1 MSRMKENL
9 DDPLTEIEQDGTE
22 KVIVFQNNAL
32 NKSETTGKRHFTKME
47 REQHA
52 ATPLSSNCREHEEKS
67 DFQDR
72 RFCSIFRSLN
82 IKGKYH

>member
-1 MSRMKENL
+1 
-9 DDPLTEIEQDGTE
+9 
-22 KVIVFQNNAL
+22 
-32 NKSETTGKRHFTKME
+32 ME

-52 ATPLSSNCREHEEKS
+52 ATRPPFDSRDHEEKS

-82 IKGKYH
+82 IKGKYLRLIYDLI